1 MELSRSRRCPMVNQS
16 NALSLLFC
24 YFKITALYHWAD
36 TSLHIPLAVSIVL
49 LFYKHNSLPLG
60 RYISCRAPHPIPF
73 MSYLTRSP
81 PPKMS
86 PKLKAAKFNCMVFFS
101 NLWKRDILASFS
113 GIVGLQ
119 NFLVHFKL
127 KKSPFTI
134 SKGPLYVACYQG
146 DQMD

>member
-1 MELSRSRRCPMVNQS
+1 MVNQS

-49 LFYKHNSLPLG
+49 LFQNHNSLPLG

-81 PPKMS
+81 PPQDVSKNEGGQIQ
-86 PKLKAAKFNCMVFFS
+86 LHGIFFKS
-101 NLWKRDILASFS
+101 
-113 GIVGLQ
+113 
-119 NFLVHFKL
+119 L
-127 KKSPFTI
+127 KKRYFSLFFRHCGIAKLFGAFQAQKVTI
-134 SKGPLYVACYQG
+134 YNIKRPSLCCLLPG
-146 DQMD
+146 

>member
-1 MELSRSRRCPMVNQS
+1 MVNQS

-49 LFYKHNSLPLG
+49 LFQNHNSLPLG

-81 PPKMS
+81 PP
-86 PKLKAAKFNCMVFFS
+86 PPRC
-101 NLWKRDILASFS
+101 
-113 GIVGLQ
+113 LQ
-119 NFLVHFKL
+119 N
-127 KKSPFTI
+127 
-134 SKGPLYVACYQG
+134 
-146 DQMD
+146 